1 MEQPNTFLAAARS
14 SPIYRRKLN
23 ELLRSATILFWRRG
37 LNFFLLYKDRFLL
50 NELSAVILFASQ
62 NQKTQ
67 CKGFRYEPFDAENP
81 KSYQNRFSNPKR
93 YDDSSPRFLCMVV
106 PTRIYVP
113 LIKLSQILHEHVY
126 IAIKLKKYLKTFH
139 KEIETCNHKKSC
151 RSQIKKG

>member
-1 MEQPNTFLAAARS
+1 MEQPNTFLAAAQS

-62 NQKTQ
+62 NPKTQ

-126 IAIKLKKYLKTFH
+126 IAIKLKNTLKHF
-139 KEIETCNHKKSC
+139 IKKS
-151 RSQIKKG
+151 RHVIIKKAAEVK

>member
-1 MEQPNTFLAAARS
+1 MEQPNTFLAAAQS

-23 ELLRSATILFWRRG
+23 ELLRSAKILFWRRG

-50 NELSAVILFASQ
+50 NALSAVISAAK
-62 NQKTQ
+62 NPKTQ
-67 CKGFRYEPFDAENP
+67 CKGFRSGPFDAEHP

-93 YDDSSPRFLCMVV
+93 YDDPSARFLYMGV

-126 IAIKLKKYLKTFH
+126 IAIKLKNTLKHF
-139 KEIETCNHKKSC
+139 IKKS
-151 RSQIKKG
+151 RHVIIKKAAKVK

>member
-1 MEQPNTFLAAARS
+1 MEQQKTFLSAAQS

-23 ELLRSATILFWRRG
+23 ELLRSAKILFWRRG
-37 LNFFLLYKDRFLL
+37 LKFFLLYNGRFLL
-50 NELSAVILFASQ
+50 NALSAVILFAAQ
-62 NQKTQ
+62 NPKRQ
-67 CKGFRYEPFDAENP
+67 CKGFRSGPFDAEHA

-93 YDDSSPRFLCMVV
+93 YDDPSPRFLYMGV

-139 KEIETCNHKKSC
+139 KEIETCNHKKLQKS
-151 RSQIKKG
+151 IKKR